1 MEIQRPYEWLVRPD
15 AVKDRSRI
23 DVRQGI
29 KFDLSDRP
37 DIAALIDAE
46 WELFNQPL
54 REKGSR
60 WADVSNPRY
69 TLSRYEV
76 NQEGVLSVA
85 LGPLEYKYMAMTHD
99 LALTKPEVF
108 ETIKAA
114 GKLPYTVGVSCAIK
128 TADGLMLVLERS
140 AAVSA
145 LPNLYHVV
153 GGYPHPEA
161 FVPPNIPL
169 EGRMDWAKKQIDPK
183 RINLFEAVRMQ
194 IRAETGLGSGTYQM
208 WVAGI
213 AHDPRILEP
222 EIIFCAD
229 ASLTLAEVLKLP
241 KPSGWETKQFHGW
254 TPRDTGRIMA
264 EQPDRWVA
272 VGMAALDAHR
282 MIYET
287 EKKG

>member
-85 LGPLEYKYMAMTHD
+85 LGPLEYKYMAITHHFS
-99 LALTKPEVF
+99 LTKP
-108 ETIKAA
+108 
-114 GKLPYTVGVSCAIK
+114 
-128 TADGLMLVLERS
+128 
-140 AAVSA
+140 
-145 LPNLYHVV
+145 
-153 GGYPHPEA
+153 
-161 FVPPNIPL
+161 
-169 EGRMDWAKKQIDPK
+169 
-183 RINLFEAVRMQ
+183 
-194 IRAETGLGSGTYQM
+194 
-208 WVAGI
+208 
-213 AHDPRILEP
+213 
-222 EIIFCAD
+222 
-229 ASLTLAEVLKLP
+229 
-241 KPSGWETKQFHGW
+241 
-254 TPRDTGRIMA
+254 
-264 EQPDRWVA
+264 
-272 VGMAALDAHR
+272 
-282 MIYET
+282 
-287 EKKG
+287 